1 MASKKWRKR
10 KDGIPQS
17 RGALKEG
24 TTKTGRHKAKAILRK
39 FNSIPD
45 VQECDARED
54 AWRTKSWEQTKSI
67 FSKEQLKKEKAVL
80 PIISFGGDRGN

>member
-1 MASKKWRKR
+1 MEKKKGWFPAESLGAERGNHKDRK
-10 KDGIPQS
+10 
-17 RGALKEG
+17 
-24 TTKTGRHKAKAILRK
+24 HKAKAILRK

-54 AWRTKSWEQTKSI
+54 AWRTKIWEQTKSF